1 MRRSGHHPHRDQKS
15 FELSFDPKPQATA
28 AELFPDMPEVDQR
41 LAMAVHQH
49 REGIRNALQLLATK
63 STPEVTERIY
73 DVLMRMSEGTIS
85 ELELA
90 GVMEELDMSGKRVR
104 EDGSPNV
111 PYSKLGR
118 IAIAQVNDMRED
130 IAADVQTG
138 PIESPSTTALEEVL
152 NMCTG
157 PQERDYYEEMI
168 HALTSLDASEL
179 LFYAMQH
186 QLTSDEHEHAVWR
199 SERQRQSEPGEV
211 QNAKEWKYGNAKH
224 RAFIHEHRR
233 PYFLQLVQEMIV
245 KHLPADAARQQILAA
260 NRDVIRRLANRH
272 QTA

>member
-1 MRRSGHHPHRDQKS
+1 MRRSGHRPHRDQKS
-15 FELSFDPKPQATA
+15 FELNFDPKPQPTAT
-28 AELFPDMPEVDQR
+28 ELFPHMPEVDQR

-63 STPEVTERIY
+63 STPDVTAKIY
-73 DVLMRMSEGTIS
+73 DVLMRMSEGTID

-90 GVMEELDMSGKRVR
+90 GIMEELNMSGKRVR
-104 EDGSPNV
+104 EDGTPNV

-118 IAIAQVNDMRED
+118 IAIAQVNDTRAD
-130 IAADVQTG
+130 IETDVQVG
-138 PIESPSTTALEEVL
+138 PIVPPSPSALEEVL

-168 HALTSLDASEL
+168 GALKSLDASEL

-186 QLTSDEHEHAVWR
+186 QLTTDEQEHAIWR
-199 SERQRQSEPGEV
+199 SERQRQCEPGEI
-211 QNAKEWKYGNAKH
+211 QNAKEWKYGNEKH
-224 RAFIHEHRR
+224 RAFIHEYRR
-233 PYFLQLVQEMIV
+233 AYFLQLVQEMIV

-260 NRDVIRRLANRH
+260 NRDVIRRLANRQ